1 MPADEVFRRRQQ
13 VTDYENDRCW
23 IRVTL
28 SDMPTKRWLETFT
41 SFPDRLALDV
51 HVGEGDGVTLT
62 ASVDTM
68 IQDVRRL
75 DEIIKATNMA
85 VAEEVRAAQRHEAE
99 RRRRIMQLNNELSS
113 GLSSS

>member
-28 SDMPTKRWLETFT
+28 SDIPTKRWLETFT
-41 SFPDRLALDV
+41 SFPDRLALANV
-51 HVGEGDGVTLT
+51 HVEGDGITLT
-62 ASVDTM
+62 AAVDTM

-85 VAEEVRAAQRHEAE
+85 VADEVRAAQRHEAE
-99 RRRRIMQLNNELSS
+99 RRRRIMQLNNELSA
-113 GLSSS
+113 GLSS